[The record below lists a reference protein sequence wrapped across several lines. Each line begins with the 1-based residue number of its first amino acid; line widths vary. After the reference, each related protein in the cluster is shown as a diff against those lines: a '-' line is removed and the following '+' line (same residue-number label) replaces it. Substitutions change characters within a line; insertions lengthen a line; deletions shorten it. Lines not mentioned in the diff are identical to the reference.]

1 MSTVKPDEKL
11 VLQLLSELP
20 SIIEKSGNYSELYGV
35 ELSNEGDSA
44 KYYNEDSVKLLL
56 GKLCKAYNNDHEK
69 ISTQLVKILKWRS
82 SFNPLSCG
90 FKEKHNEFLEH
101 IGIITSEKGQVIT
114 WNIYGELIHKKD
126 EILNNPEN
134 LTKFIRYRVGL
145 MERGIQLLL
154 LNNGVDA
161 SGNGPANKKTLDDL
175 YMIQVHDYATVSMF
189 NRDPNF
195 KKTVKEIIEI
205 FQEYYPEWLKQK
217 FFVNVHWSLGFI
229 YNIFT
234 KFINSEIKKKFV
246 VLSDSHKLGEEYLG
260 EYVPKETYGGN
271 LPGSLAS
278 MKVKEIKPNDYIL
291 HMIFE
296 TESELD

>member
-1 MSTVKPDEKL
+1 MSSVKPDEKL
-11 VLQLLSELP
+11 VSQLLGELP
-20 SIIEKSGNYSELYGV
+20 SIIEEAGNYSELYGI
-35 ELSNEGDSA
+35 ELSNKGDSA
-44 KYYNEDSVKLLL
+44 QYYNENSVKLLL
-56 GKLCKAYNNDHEK
+56 GKLCKAYNNEHEK

-90 FKEKHNEFLEH
+90 FKEKHNAFLEQ

-126 EILNNPEN
+126 EILNNSEN

-154 LNNGVDA
+154 NKDNANA
-161 SGNGPANKKTLDDL
+161 SGDETAKKTLDDL

-229 YNIFT
+229 YNVFT

-260 EYVPKETYGGN
+260 EYVPKETYGGK
-271 LPGSLAS
+271 LSGSLAS
-278 MKVKEIKPNDYIL
+278 LKVKEIKPNNYIL

-296 TESELD
+296 NETELD